1 MSHYLS
7 CYLWTNVCF
16 DFSDHFIL
24 FSIYVF
30 CFIRQ
35 SNKFSF
41 KIVLARGLP
50 FCSFDV
56 GCNSLTYKQSSATFV
71 ILVAFFFLARGLD
84 IAFVLPL
91 VVMTPIITP
100 GILRWYYSMSLGV
113 ISPCYLI
120 ESFCTYVLIFN
131 FYLFIHFFSF
141 FFFWV
146 IFFLG
151 KLVLI
156 AKGVFHPFFVR
167 FSFFYQILSWFKSVI
182 YIFSVIINYYYQ
194 LHFVQLTP
202 WKRQNEL
209 CNYSVKGHPSTIKFP
224 KDLSNHVL
232 HSLLGT
238 MLTVS
243 VEKFL
248 LYLQSLS

>member
-24 FSIYVF
+24 FSIYIF

-56 GCNSLTYKQSSATFV
+56 GCNNLTYKQSSATFV

-141 FFFWV
+141 FFLLGNFLFREV
-146 IFFLG
+146 SIDCKRGFSPLFCSFFLFLPDFV
-151 KLVLI
+151 LV
-156 AKGVFHPFFVR
+156 
-167 FSFFYQILSWFKSVI
+167 
-182 YIFSVIINYYYQ
+182 
-194 LHFVQLTP
+194 
-202 WKRQNEL
+202 
-209 CNYSVKGHPSTIKFP
+209 
-224 KDLSNHVL
+224 
-232 HSLLGT
+232 
-238 MLTVS
+238 
-243 VEKFL
+243 
-248 LYLQSLS
+248 